1 MSNENKIRILYVQPG
16 KYPEEQFI
24 ANELHPLQRL
34 VGGYMQAV
42 YPCSKVKVALV
53 CNDSGKVD
61 GLPLNRCIEDYDVIA
76 GNFFICGF
84 SGEEFCTSCYPMK
97 CAPACWHFAAGLLL
111 PMASYAGRCLV
122 TPIFPAILVTMTLTV
137 IPGIAART
145 FLRRRVRR
153 SSPPTAVRL
162 LFPAGTTAT
171 ATRFCWTTVRAC
183 PRDMP
188 T

>member
-24 ANELHPLQRL
+24 ANELRPFQRL

-42 YPCSKVKVALV
+42 YPCSKDKVALV

-84 SGEEFCTSCYPMK
+84 SGKEFCSSCYPRK
-97 CAPACWHFAAGLLL
+97 CALACWRFAAGL
-111 PMASYAGRCLV
+111 PSRTARCAGRCRGTLIYPV
-122 TPIFPAILVTMTLTV
+122 TSGKWMPSAMPDTAARIFP
-137 IPGIAART
+137 
-145 FLRRRVRR
+145 RRRVRP
-153 SSPPTAVRL
+153 SWLPTAARCWSA
-162 LFPAGTTAT
+162 AGTTAT
-171 ATRFCWTTVRAC
+171 AIRYCWITARAC
-183 PRDMP
+183 PHAMP
-188 T
+188 I